1 MPPLRA
7 IERSAVRVAALC
19 WRAPLSVRLLL
30 AARFFRSVWQGAL
43 VADFALYLER
53 LHWRGGQIGMLF
65 AASFV
70 VGAMLSLLVGPLG
83 DRCGYR
89 RLLIGYEAA
98 VAALFVAAACS
109 ANPWMIAGAAIFGGF
124 GRGANGAPG
133 CFVPAELAW
142 LAALLADRERAAMFS
157 LNTALGF
164 AGMAVGGLIAA
175 GPDLWAGWLSGPVA
189 FRPLFVIGAVLAVGN
204 AGLLHRAPAI
214 ASGRAGT
221 MRQTTRAPMTAA
233 GKELLSKA
241 AAINLCNG
249 ISVGLSGPLIAYW
262 FATKFHV
269 GPMQIGSLM
278 MLCFLAAGLC
288 AVAVSGA
295 AAPRA
300 AALIYIRMQ
309 WVSLLLLLAI
319 PFLASFPLAA
329 AAWIVKFALER
340 GAGGAMESVNVGLA
354 GPGRWGLASGLSVA
368 SLALP
373 RSIGPALAGH
383 WIASAA
389 FASPLLAAALF
400 QAAYLLLYRNAI
412 LPAGRCPDQPAHPRP
427 A

>member
-1 MPPLRA
+1 MRA
-7 IERSAVRVAALC
+7 VGRSAVRVADLFQL
-19 WRAPLSVRLLL
+19 APLPVRLLL
-30 AARFFRSVWQGAL
+30 AARFSRSVWQGAL

-53 LHWRGGQIGMLF
+53 LHWRGDQIGMLF

-89 RLLIGYEAA
+89 RLLIGYEAT

-109 ANPWMIAGAAIFGGF
+109 TNPCMISGAAIFGGF

-142 LAALLADRERAAMFS
+142 LAALLPDRARAAVFS

-164 AGMAVGGLIAA
+164 AGMAVGGLIAV
-175 GPDLWAGWLSGPVA
+175 GPDLWAGWLSGPAA
-189 FRPLFVIGAVLAVGN
+189 FQLLFVIGAVLSVGN
-204 AGLLHRAPAI
+204 AGLLHRAPATG
-214 ASGRAGT
+214 SGRPDT
-221 MRQTTRAPMTAA
+221 MPQARRPPMTTA
-233 GKELLSKA
+233 GRGLLARA

-262 FATKFHV
+262 FAAKFHV
-269 GPMQIGSLM
+269 GPMQIGSVM

-288 AVAVSGA
+288 AAFLSGA

-309 WVSLLLLLAI
+309 WVSLLLLMTI

-340 GAGGAMESVNVGLA
+340 GTAGAMEAVNVGLA

-389 FASPLLAAALF
+389 FARPLLAAALF
-400 QAAYLLLYRNAI
+400 QAAYLWLYRTAI
-412 LPAGRCPDQPAHPRP
+412 LPAGRCPDRPARSQPA
-427 A
+427 